1 MSVIVFPECFSIN
14 FERHECDDGTGT
26 VMSEIVARWSLMCP
40 ECITCNAALLQA
52 RSLFLQRHGRE
63 SHECVDSTGT
73 VMSEIVVST
82 RWAETTRRNEGRRHA
97 AAKRT
102 YTASSTARGTSTMLR
117 EVRT

>member
-1 MSVIVFPECFSIN
+1 
-14 FERHECDDGTGT
+14 
-26 VMSEIVARWSLMCP
+26 MSEIVARWSLMCP

-73 VMSEIVVST
+73 VMSEIVAST
-82 RWAETTRRNEGRRHA
+82 RWAETTRRNEGRGHA

-102 YTASSTARGTSTMLR
+102 YTVSSTARGTGMMLR
-117 EVRT
+117 EARI